1 MTLPSPVPSYKS
13 REHPLSQWNVS
24 GCFSPLEDHQAP
36 VLTVSHTNVQAG
48 LLSSAPFA
56 PPSLVTCL
64 GQIEWSLG
72 VNTGAGRNEK
82 NWLASSLA
90 WLLPSFCPSYSLPP
104 SLPPRVTWTEPLDV
118 SCSSCPINQ
127 WSFRNQRHISLPEW
141 LSVSP
146 TSKPKFWLQFPRV
159 YGEKDILIL
168 APLVKCHGKYGV
180 LSSVLSSCLTP
191 QVLPMYGNPKALQ
204 TH

>member
-24 GCFSPLEDHQAP
+24 GCFSPPEDHQAP
-36 VLTVSHTNVQAG
+36 VLTVSHTNVQAE

-72 VNTGAGRNEK
+72 VNTGAGRKEK

-90 WLLPSFCPSYSLPP
+90 WLLPSFCPSYFLAP

-127 WSFRNQRHISLPEW
+127 WSSGIRGTSPYLSDCQPHFEAQVLIAVSPCIWRERHIDFG
-141 LSVSP
+141 
-146 TSKPKFWLQFPRV
+146 TS
-159 YGEKDILIL
+159 
-168 APLVKCHGKYGV
+168 
-180 LSSVLSSCLTP
+180 S
-191 QVLPMYGNPKALQ
+191 Q
-204 TH
+204 TSWEVWCA